1 MISKCTKTPTPD
13 PSSPAQS
20 KPRVRQDLLI
30 YIYSVL
36 SLAVDLRLYRHA
48 KYQPDKTMTVT
59 AVNTTPI
66 IPPNP
71 RLGIELVGGATFV
84 EVAVVCGRTAL
95 TRLGNEMEDS
105 TVLQAVALR
114 TSCFICHYELV
125 N

>member
-1 MISKCTKTPTPD
+1 M
-13 PSSPAQS
+13 
-20 KPRVRQDLLI
+20 
-30 YIYSVL
+30 L

-59 AVNTTPI
+59 TVNTTPI

-71 RLGIELVGGATFV
+71 RLEFRCDAPAGAPLGGGAPV
-84 EVAVVCGRTAL
+84 VKVGVCGRTAL
-95 TRLGNEMEDS
+95 TRLGNEMENS
-105 TVLQAVALR
+105 TLLQAVALR

>member
-1 MISKCTKTPTPD
+1 M
-13 PSSPAQS
+13 
-20 KPRVRQDLLI
+20 
-30 YIYSVL
+30 L

-59 AVNTTPI
+59 TTNTTPI

-71 RLGIELVGGATFV
+71 RLGIELVGGTPDV
-84 EVAVVCGRTAL
+84 KVGVCVRTAL